1 MPLLRMGTSAS
12 ALLGAV
18 LDKKRPA
25 GDVLLAG
32 LFLMLEEG

>member
-1 MPLLRMGTSAS
+1 MPLLHMGTSAN
-12 ALLGAV
+12 ALLGVV

-32 LFLMLEEG
+32 LFLMQEEG